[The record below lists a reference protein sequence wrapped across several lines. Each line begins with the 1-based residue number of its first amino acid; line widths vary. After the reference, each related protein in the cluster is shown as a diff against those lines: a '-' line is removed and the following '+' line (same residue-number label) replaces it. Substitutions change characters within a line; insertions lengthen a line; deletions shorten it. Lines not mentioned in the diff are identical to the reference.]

1 MEPRVSKPE
10 PQTVSPKALRPNP
23 WNTNFVSPD
32 NEAKLDA
39 SLKRFGGLFKPVLVR
54 ETDAGLE
61 ILGGEHRCEAA
72 IRVGLKEIPIF
83 NLGRLDDTKA
93 KEISLADNA
102 RYGADDALGLSELLQ
117 SLGTADQLQEYLPYT
132 ETDVQALFSSADIAL
147 DDLDL
152 PEKFDKGDDLDEPAV
167 LKTPKTHTI
176 MRFKVSLADAERL
189 TQVLTQIG
197 AQQGFTD
204 SDQLTNAGDA
214 LTHIVFGSMAADE

>member
-1 MEPRVSKPE
+1 MSKPK
-10 PQTVSPKALRPNP
+10 PQTIDPKALRPNP

-39 SLKRFGGLFKPVLVR
+39 SLKRFNGLFKPVLVR
-54 ETDAGLE
+54 ETPDGLQ

-83 NLGRLDDTKA
+83 NLGPINDQQA

-102 RYGADDALGLSELLQ
+102 RYGADDALGLSALLQ
-117 SLGTADQLQEYLPYT
+117 SLGSAETIQEYLPFT
-132 ETDVQALFSSADIAL
+132 ETDVQALFTSSDIAL
-147 DDLDL
+147 DDLELD
-152 PEKFDKGDDLDEPAV
+152 EKFDKDADDEPV
-167 LKTPKTHTI
+167 LPKAPKTHTI
-176 MRFKVSLADAERL
+176 MRFKVALADAERV
-189 TQVLTQIG
+189 TEMITRIA

-214 LTHIVFGSMAADE
+214 LVHTLLGAEESPGE